1 MVRTPSLLVLAA
13 LFAASLSA
21 CTTMS
26 DDPRSRTPGKVMD
39 DQGLEIEIFN
49 DIRGADPGFG
59 SADVKVVSY
68 NGIVL
73 LAGQVPDESLKQI
86 AEDRAKQYDSVRA
99 VHNELEIMQP
109 LSFVERT
116 NDTMLTTKIKG
127 RMLADAEIVAG
138 KIKVVTVNSTV
149 FLMGMLPRE
158 EGDRAVA
165 IARSVY
171 GVQKIVKVFEY
182 VDAAP
187 AGTAPPVK
195 PATRSP
201 PGDPPAG
208 SSTEGDPLPPVAP
221 GTPY

>member
-1 MVRTPSLLVLAA
+1 MVRIPALLALAA
-13 LFAASLSA
+13 ILAVSLTA

-39 DQGLEIEIFN
+39 DQGLEIQIYN
-49 DIRGADPGFG
+49 DIRAADPGFG
-59 SADVKVVSY
+59 SGDVKVVSY

-73 LAGQVPDESLKQI
+73 LAGQVPNEALKQI
-86 AEDRAKQYDSVRA
+86 AEDRAKAYENVRA

-116 NDTMLTTKIKG
+116 NDTMLTTKIKS

-182 VDAAP
+182 VNIAP
-187 AGTAPPVK
+187 VGG
-195 PATRSP
+195 ATV
-201 PGDPPAG
+201 DTPAG
-208 SSTEGDPLPPVAP
+208 SNAPSGNAPQTDTPPPVAP

>member
-1 MVRTPSLLVLAA
+1 MPRFPAFLAA
-13 LFAASLSA
+13 ILVASLTA

-26 DDPRSRTPGKVMD
+26 DDPRSRTPGRVMD
-39 DQGLEIEIFN
+39 DQALEIAIYN
-49 DIRGADPGFG
+49 DIRGADRGFG
-59 SADVKVVSY
+59 AADVKVVCY
-68 NGIVL
+68 NGLVL
-73 LAGQVPDESLKQI
+73 LAGQVPNETLKQL
-86 AEDRAKQYDSVRA
+86 AEDRAKQFENIRA

-116 NDTMLTTKIKG
+116 NDTMLTTKIKS
-127 RMLADAEIVAG
+127 RMLADDELVAG

-182 VDAAP
+182 VDASPVGSTPVSAP
-187 AGTAPPVK
+187 AGNAPANGPTENAPP
-195 PATRSP
+195 PAVP
-201 PGDPPAG
+201 
-208 SSTEGDPLPPVAP
+208 P